1 MNNKDNKDFETK
13 VEFIDDTG
21 EKVSFNVIEE
31 TKINN
36 VKYLLV
42 TENLDAEIQSE
53 DDEEVAYILKD
64 LSEDSSA
71 EAVYEIVED
80 DKEID
85 YISKIFEELL
95 DDDVE
100 LS

>member
-13 VEFIDDTG
+13 VEFIDETG

>member
-1 MNNKDNKDFETK
+1 M
-13 VEFIDDTG
+13 
-21 EKVSFNVIEE
+21 
-31 TKINN
+31 
-36 VKYLLV
+36 V
-42 TENLDAEIQSE
+42 TENSDPEIESGE
-53 DDEEVAYILKD
+53 DEEVAYILKD

-71 EAVYEIVED
+71 DAVYEMVED
-80 DKEID
+80 DKELD

>member
-1 MNNKDNKDFETK
+1 MNNDNKNSDTK
-13 VEFIDDTG
+13 VEFVDENG

-42 TENLDAEIQSE
+42 TENSDPEIESGE
-53 DDEEVAYILKD
+53 DEEVAYILKD

-71 EAVYEIVED
+71 DAVYEMVED
-80 DKEID
+80 DKELD

>member
-1 MNNKDNKDFETK
+1 MNNDNKNNDIK
-13 VEFIDDTG
+13 VEFVDENG

-42 TENLDAEIQSE
+42 TEKSDPAIESGE
-53 DDEEVAYILKD
+53 DEEVAYILKD

-71 EAVYEIVED
+71 DAVYEMVED
-80 DKEID
+80 DKELD

>member
-1 MNNKDNKDFETK
+1 MNNDNKNNDTK
-13 VEFIDDTG
+13 VEFIDENG

-42 TENLDAEIQSE
+42 TENLDPAIESDE
-53 DDEEVAYILKD
+53 DEEVAYILKD

-71 EAVYEIVED
+71 DAVYEMVED
-80 DKEID
+80 DKELD